1 MAGAVVGGAFL
12 SAALQVL
19 FDRMAS
25 QELLDFIRGKKLEKG
40 LVKKLKPMLMSVKAV
55 LDDAEDKQITNPN
68 VKHWVS
74 ELKDAVYDADDLFDE
89 ISAEALRIRLESGD
103 QIASKKVTRVVS
115 SFNPFNRGMDSKLED
130 VIGRLESLVYQK
142 DNLGLK
148 EYYRGEK
155 AFQRPAAT
163 SLVDESGVYGRD
175 NEKEA
180 IMKLLCLESGTGN
193 QFDVIPIV
201 GMGGVGKTTL
211 AQLVYNDKRVDEWF
225 DVKAWVCVSE
235 EFDALRVTKTVLEEI
250 TSVCDGSHNLNQ
262 LQLKLKERLLGK
274 KFLFVLDD
282 VWNEK
287 YVDWEELRSPFGFG
301 AKNSKIVVTTRSEN
315 VASIM
320 RTVPTYPL
328 NILSDEDCWELFA
341 KHAFVDTSPSM
352 HPNLK
357 IVGEAIV
364 RRCKGLPLAAKA
376 LGGLL
381 RCNLDVDEWNKI
393 SNNNLWDVTDGI
405 LPALRL
411 SYYYLPSHL
420 KRCFAYCS
428 LFPKDYEFKKEELVR
443 LWMAEDL
450 LPHFKSKEEMEEQG
464 KEFFK
469 DLASR
474 SFFHQLRADKSH
486 FVMHDLISDLAK
498 SVAGE
503 FFWRLEGCDN
513 LCEINQKARHLSN
526 VQEYYDVRKKF
537 ETLPKAKGL
546 RTFLSLKSLPWSS
559 YVTNDIMHDLLS
571 KPRLRVLSLA
581 KYCNINE
588 IPKEIGKLKHLRS
601 LDLSGTSIKSLPN
614 SLSILYNLQMLTLFR
629 CSNLVELP
637 KDMGRLINMYYLNI
651 RGTILAGMPKGMGQ
665 LKDLRTLTDFVLG
678 EQNGSSI
685 NELGKLKHLHGR
697 LAISGLKNVACARD
711 AKSVNLK
718 DKMNLKE
725 LEFLWK
731 KHTYGSEAL
740 GQFENDKEV
749 LQQLEPHTNLEH
761 LLIGFYR
768 GTRFPEW
775 VGHSSFINV
784 VSVHLRGCKFCFS
797 LPPLGQ
803 LPSLKSLLISGFS
816 AVVTV
821 SDEFYGSDQA
831 LTKPF
836 GSLEI
841 LRFEDMPV
849 WEEWFC
855 LKVKAFCLLQ
865 ELSITDCPMLFKNLP
880 EHLPSLTKLEIRN
893 CEKLR
898 SLLPRTT
905 SICQL
910 NLRRCNAL
918 QLEPLPCG
926 LRKLQIQDLNIED
939 SMLEKMVQ
947 HCSRLEKLAMLG
959 CSNLRTLP
967 EGNLPVTLK
976 ELNIERCSVLDCS
989 KILSYASLESLTIE
1003 GRCHKLE
1010 SFPLGSIP
1018 MLNRV
1023 SIWECEGLKSIRALK
1038 GSPQHL
1044 ACLNYLDIYDCT
1056 NFISFQIEEGLSV
1069 TNLTSLTLWNCT
1081 TLKSL
1086 PEQMCSLFP
1095 SLQHLSIRYC
1105 PEIESFPEEGLS
1117 SKLKTFEIGR
1127 TDKLIASMMRRSCG
1141 LQTLP
1146 SLRGFELSGA
1156 EVEIECFPDEH
1167 MLPSSLTSLTI
1178 SDLPNLKFLDNK
1190 AFQHLTSLRE
1200 LIIDSCPKLQ
1210 SMLEKSLLTSLSYL
1224 SINNCPLLRKRC
1236 KKEKGKDW
1244 PNISHIPVIHN
1255 HGELIM

>member
-1 MAGAVVGGAFL
+1 MAGTAVGGAFL

-25 QELLDFIRGKKLEKG
+25 QQLLDFIRGKKLEKL

-68 VKHWVS
+68 VKDWVS
-74 ELKDAVYDADDLFDE
+74 ELKDAVYDAEDLFDE
-89 ISAEALRIRLESGD
+89 IATEALRIRLESQD
-103 QIASKKVTRVVS
+103 QIASTKVSRVIS
-115 SFNPFNRGMDSKLED
+115 SFNPFNRGMDCKLEH
-130 VIGRLESLVYQK
+130 VLERLESLVYQK
-142 DNLGLK
+142 EALGLK

-155 AFQRPAAT
+155 AFQGPAAT
-163 SLVDESGVYGRD
+163 SLVDESGVYGRE

-180 IMKLLCLESGTGN
+180 IMKLLCVENATGN

-201 GMGGVGKTTL
+201 
-211 AQLVYNDKRVDEWF
+211 
-225 DVKAWVCVSE
+225 
-235 EFDALRVTKTVLEEI
+235 
-250 TSVCDGSHNLNQ
+250 
-262 LQLKLKERLLGK
+262 
-274 KFLFVLDD
+274 
-282 VWNEK
+282 
-287 YVDWEELRSPFGFG
+287 ELRSPFSFG

-315 VASIM
+315 IASIM

-352 HPNLK
+352 HPDLK
-357 IVGEAIV
+357 IIGEAIV

-393 SNNNLWDVTDGI
+393 SNNNLWDITDGI

-428 LFPKDYEFKKEELVR
+428 LFPKDYELKKEELVR

-464 KEFFK
+464 KEYFK

-474 SFFHQLRADKSH
+474 SFFHQLRADKSC

-526 VQEYYDVRKKF
+526 VQEHYDVRKKF

-546 RTFLSLKSLPWSS
+546 RTFLSLKSFPWYS

-571 KPRLRVLSLA
+571 KSRLRVLSLA

-614 SLSILYNLQMLTLFR
+614 SLSTLYNLQMLTLFR

-651 RGTILAGMPKGMGQ
+651 RGTILAGMPKGIGQ

-678 EQNGSSI
+678 EQDGSSI
-685 NELGKLKHLHGR
+685 NELGKLKNLNGR
-697 LAISGLKNVACARD
+697 LAISSLKSVACARD
-711 AKSVNLK
+711 ATNVNLK

-731 KHTYGSEAL
+731 KHTYGSETL
-740 GQFENDKEV
+740 GKFENDKEV

-775 VGHSSFINV
+775 VGHSSFLNV
-784 VSVHLRGCKFCFS
+784 VSVYLRGCKFCLS

-803 LPSLKSLLISGFS
+803 LPSLKSLSISGFS

-841 LRFEDMPV
+841 LRIEDMPV

-855 LKVKAFCLLQ
+855 LKVEAFCLLQ
-865 ELSITDCPMLFKNLP
+865 ELSIIDCPMLTKNLP
-880 EHLPSLTKLEIRN
+880 EHLPSLTKLEIKH
-893 CEKLR
+893 CQKLQ

-910 NLRRCNAL
+910 NLRRCDAL

-926 LRKLQIQDLNIED
+926 LQKLQIQYLNIED

-947 HCSRLEKLAMLG
+947 HCSSLEKLAMLG
-959 CSNLRTLP
+959 CPNIRTLP
-967 EGNLPVTLK
+967 EGKLPVTLK

-989 KILSYASLESLTIE
+989 KILLYASLESLTIE
-1003 GRCHKLE
+1003 GTCYKLE

-1023 SIWECEGLKSIRALK
+1023 SIWECEGLKSIHALK

-1044 ACLNYLDIYDCT
+1044 ACLNYLDIYHCT
-1056 NFISFQIEEGLSV
+1056 NFISFHIEEGLSV
-1069 TNLTSLTLWNCT
+1069 TNLTSLKLWNCM

-1086 PEQMCSLFP
+1086 PEQMRSLFP
-1095 SLQHLSIRYC
+1095 SLQHLSIRCC

-1127 TDKLIASMMRRSCG
+1127 TDKLIASMMRRGCG

-1190 AFQHLTSLRE
+1190 AFQSLTSLCE
-1200 LIIDSCPKLQ
+1200 LIIDSCPLLQ

-1244 PNISHIPVIHN
+1244 PNISHIPSNSGNQTSSSIN
-1255 HGELIM
+1255 ESGELNHLRGRLAISSLGGCSIRGVGVDIELDLMVVQSMVGKLLNNWSLGQTWSVVIKSYRGMREISGIGGNLGRFSCIHPLVSF